1 MAEEAHGADDSET
14 AAATE
19 FFDTVDAPRP
29 AGAGDSELTGFAVVV
44 ERDVVPAFEQRED
57 GRV

>member
-1 MAEEAHGADDSET
+1 MAEEAHGADESET
-14 AAATE
+14 AAAAE
-19 FFDTVDAPRP
+19 FFYVVDA
-29 AGAGDSELTGFAVVV
+29 AGLGGPGYGDVTGGVVVV